1 MKMLRQSSFRTLLV
15 VSLFAASLWGQGS
28 VESFPTSGVIGDL
41 HAVDALGRH
50 CYKTDQQSQ
59 GAPAPPTMVSAQ
71 AVKSPAA
78 VKPNFHIVA
87 RHAEGW
93 YPGAQPRLI
102 AENHSWLARHLL
114 GRHNSA
120 RWVIPPPPA
129 GVRGCHAQEC
139 VFADNSTHNLRTNGG
154 IDWQA
159 GVMSATSQPAPAN
172 YIALSNNATS
182 PAASDCAAGST
193 TCTLTSEITTN
204 GLARH
209 IATQSHSNGTNTWAI
224 TYTWTAGGTQSVQ
237 EAGMFN
243 ASSSGTMA
251 FEAAFTQVNLVSTDT
266 FTATWTV
273 TY

>member
-1 MKMLRQSSFRTLLV
+1 MKMLCRSTLIAFL
-15 VSLFAASLWGQGS
+15 LAAAAWGQA
-28 VESFPTSGVIGDL
+28 P
-41 HAVDALGRH
+41 
-50 CYKTDQQSQ
+50 
-59 GAPAPPTMVSAQ
+59 PAPPTMATNPV
-71 AVKSPAA
+71 VKKEEPP
-78 VKPNFHIVA
+78 KPNVHVVA

-93 YPGAQPRLI
+93 YPGAQPRAI
-102 AENHSWLARHLL
+102 PVTHSWPARHLL
-114 GRHNSA
+114 GRHNSV
-120 RWVIPPPPA
+120 RWELPPPPA
-129 GVRGCHAQEC
+129 GVHGCHAQEC

-172 YIALSNNATS
+172 YIALSNNGTS

-209 IATQSHSNGTNTWAI
+209 IATQSHTNGTNTWAI
-224 TYTWTAGGTQSVQ
+224 TYTWTASGTQSVQ
-237 EAGMFN
+237 EAGMFD